1 MDEELAKKEDIFDD
15 KEDQV
20 KAILA
25 EISRFFA
32 DEKDK
37 LIKIAEESG
46 SSKVKEKLRTKLTEF
61 SNLRNLSRDQGA
73 QLLLDGQKLL
83 KDKFIALNAS
93 GTGSSCYFNSFSLW
107 LNGDEN
113 LRNHLRLAVFQEAIS
128 ETSEYFLIQGKRD
141 IEILSQNT
149 NVGRQTGGDEHI
161 IFARL
166 LDCNVASI
174 ANSNGVLSVGITKP
188 DGTAFGANEFE
199 DNGKEI
205 IWLFHQGESLD
216 GGGGHYVPL
225 VPNEELTQPLAICR
239 NKGSQNT
246 VYDETLKLVN
256 DEILKITIQQHN
268 NNPNPHPQP
277 QTYTAQAIFE
287 EQEQEVQT
295 ASEPVSSAPSSN
307 FSSPST
313 IPNPTTPQSNETPNN
328 SPSSSSDSSS
338 YSGSFGGFSSG
349 GGGGGGS
356 SSSSPS
362 PSAPETTPP
371 STPPTPSPSPT
382 PRPPVYPSADEA
394 QEILKTAKKVQK
406 ETNAS
411 LEEIKKATDNLN
423 NLLEKLDQL
432 TTSQAVAQ
440 YVKQVTSQIQQQK
453 LTTQKK
459 TNLSQKPSEKK

>member
-225 VPNEELTQPLAICR
+225 VPNEELTQPLAIC
-239 NKGSQNT
+239 
-246 VYDETLKLVN
+246 
-256 DEILKITIQQHN
+256 
-268 NNPNPHPQP
+268 P
-277 QTYTAQAIFE
+277 IFE

-423 NLLEKLDQL
+423 NLLEMGLTAKLIENTENLEVAKQKALDQL

-459 TNLSQKPSEKK
+459 TNLSQKPKPKEELQKALSKKA